1 MIVSELAARLGRIWN
16 KPIIGVNSEC
26 RVERMNIDQVVEFLS
41 QQEPEDLLCLGS
53 RNGDL
58 SKTLNRL
65 EEEYPTIYNK
75 TMVYASIS
83 DSDSMGS
90 TRT

>member
-1 MIVSELAARLGRIWN
+1 
-16 KPIIGVNSEC
+16 
-26 RVERMNIDQVVEFLS
+26 MNIDQVVEFCHSKS
-41 QQEPEDLLCLGS
+41 QEDLLCLGS

-75 TMVYASIS
+75 NNGICKYFRFGFYGIN
-83 DSDSMGS
+83 
-90 TRT
+90 RTQKRLCNIYKHMIAVRD